1 MNSTILEF
9 TINNTQLSTTYFPII
24 NNYLQNFTFF
34 FINIIKI
41 VSTLFFGSFLAVV
54 YVSYCLHNPCV
65 KKFEKLYTE
74 NKENYEYDK
83 FLVEYLDEYY
93 ELEEN
98 KEDEFLKTLY
108 VKYINYTFDF
118 RDKTYKIIMN
128 YDYEDQTFN
137 YYLNEKSHILPFDFL
152 DTIARIYSVKYN
164 CKNIYI
170 DNYDNK
176 EKYIDTKNN
185 YYNTDNTDNTDN
197 DPKENK
203 NNIFYSKSNK
213 KIKVKSV
220 EDYVSNKFK
229 YKGLIKDFTHS
240 IIGFDLYNNHDNII
254 SFDNIENEIFSIK
267 KKDDFEVIS
276 RDENISFKDFKKS
289 LKS

>member
-1 MNSTILEF
+1 MI
-9 TINNTQLSTTYFPII
+9 
-24 NNYLQNFTFF
+24 
-34 FINIIKI
+34 
-41 VSTLFFGSFLAVV
+41 
-54 YVSYCLHNPCV
+54 
-65 KKFEKLYTE
+65 
-74 NKENYEYDK
+74 
-83 FLVEYLDEYY
+83 
-93 ELEEN
+93 
-98 KEDEFLKTLY
+98 
-108 VKYINYTFDF
+108 
-118 RDKTYKIIMN
+118 
-128 YDYEDQTFN
+128 
-137 YYLNEKSHILPFDFL
+137 ILPFDFL

-185 YYNTDNTDNTDN
+185 YYNTDN

-220 EDYVSNKFK
+220 QDYLSNKFK
-229 YKGLIKDFTHS
+229 YKGLIKDFTDS

-267 KKDDFEVIS
+267 KKHDFELIS
-276 RDENISFKDFKKS
+276 RDENISFKDFKNS

>member
-1 MNSTILEF
+1 MNSTIIEF
-9 TINNTQLSTTYFPII
+9 PINNTQVCVADFPIYS
-24 NNYLQNFTFF
+24 NYLHNFPFF

-41 VSTLFFGSFLAVV
+41 LSSLFFASFLAVV
-54 YVSYCLHNPCV
+54 YVSHCLHNPCV

-93 ELEEN
+93 ELEET
-98 KEDEFLKTLY
+98 KDHEFLKTLY

-118 RDKTYKIIMN
+118 RDKTYRIIMN
-128 YDYEDQTFN
+128 YDSEDETFN
-137 YYLNEKSHILPFDFL
+137 YYLNEKSHVLPFDFL

-170 DNYDNK
+170 DNYDNN
-176 EKYIDTKNN
+176 EKYINTKNN
-185 YYNTDNTDNTDN
+185 TDDTDN
-197 DPKENK
+197 DSKENK

-220 EDYVSNKFK
+220 DDYVSNKFK
-229 YKGLIKDFTHS
+229 YNGLIKDFTES
-240 IIGFDLYNNHDNII
+240 IIGFDLYNIDGNII

-267 KKDDFEVIS
+267 KKDDFELIS
-276 RDENISFKDFKKS
+276 RDENISFKDFKNS